1 MGLLDWVFG
10 DAKSRKVPPK
20 DDALARAI
28 IDRVIGATDKRLAAV
43 SGYRKTLRDPA
54 LATLEHV
61 RRIARE
67 IPGPLEVSTH
77 AWSVDPMIR
86 ALFAKATDVPAV
98 FSHNAEVRECFARSM
113 VSECLAM
120 LSLKHVERQVF
131 APAQEGD
138 ATRDEVARTTVSF
151 GSPRVFAVGTRQTAV
166 RVEIAKRCVDY
177 LALRAL
183 ARMTA
188 DQEHRKEL
196 EQERALLKVRL
207 QLAEQ
212 ARAGLTVIAASAP
225 AMPMHR
231 AALAVELE
239 ANAKALEAFA
249 PTGLMSRFLNILGE
263 VLADPG
269 AHLRLEPCTVPLDTM
284 NFRVPNDASA
294 AVVLRLQEIWLPDRP
309 PLAAMVARF
318 PRAEL
323 LPIEDALAQA
333 ERFLA

>member
-1 MGLLDWVFG
+1 MGLLEWVFG
-10 DAKSRKVPPK
+10 DAKPRKVPPK

-28 IDRVIGATDKRLAAV
+28 IDRVVGATDKRLKAL
-43 SGYRKTLRDPA
+43 GNYQKTLRDPA
-54 LATLEHV
+54 LVTLDHV
-61 RRIARE
+61 RRIARG
-67 IPGPLEVSTH
+67 IPGPMEVSAH
-77 AWSVDPMIR
+77 AWTVDPMIR
-86 ALFAKATDVPAV
+86 ALFAKASDVPAL
-98 FSHNAEVRECFARSM
+98 FSQNAEVRECFARSM
-113 VSECLAM
+113 AGDCLAM

-131 APAQEGD
+131 APAQEGN
-138 ATRDEVARTTVSF
+138 ATRNEVARTTVSF
-151 GSPRVFAVGTRQTAV
+151 GSPRAFAVGTRQTAV

-212 ARAGLTVIAASAP
+212 GRAGLTDIAASAP
-225 AMPMHR
+225 AMPMDR
-231 AALAVELE
+231 AALAAELE

-249 PTGLMSRFLNILGE
+249 PTGLMSRFLDILVE

-269 AHLRLEPCTVPLDTM
+269 AHLRLEACTVALDTM
-284 NFRVPNDASA
+284 NFRVPDDGTA
-294 AVVLRLQEIWLPDRP
+294 AVVLKLQEIRLPDRP

-323 LPIEDALAQA
+323 LPVDDALARA

>member
-10 DAKSRKVPPK
+10 DAKPRKVPPK

-28 IDRVIGATDKRLAAV
+28 IDRVVGATDKRLKALG
-43 SGYRKTLRDPA
+43 GYQKTLRDPA
-54 LATLEHV
+54 LVTLEHV
-61 RRIARE
+61 RRVASA
-67 IPGPLEVSTH
+67 IPGPVEVSAH
-77 AWSVDPMIR
+77 AWTVDPMIR
-86 ALFAKATDVPAV
+86 ALFAKAADVPAV

-113 VSECLAM
+113 AADCLAM

-131 APAQEGD
+131 APAQAGD
-138 ATRDEVARTTVSF
+138 ATRNEVARTTVSF

-188 DQEHRKEL
+188 DQEHRKGL

-212 ARAGLTVIAASAP
+212 GRAGLTDIAASAP
-225 AMPMHR
+225 AKPMDR
-231 AALAVELE
+231 AALTAELG

-249 PTGLMSRFLNILGE
+249 PTGLMSRFLDILVE

-269 AHLRLEPCTVPLDTM
+269 AHLRLAACTVPLDTM
-284 NFRVPNDASA
+284 NFRVPDDGTA
-294 AVVLRLQEIWLPDRP
+294 AVVLKLQELWLPDRP

-323 LPIEDALAQA
+323 LPVEDALAQA

>member
-10 DAKSRKVPPK
+10 DAKPRKVPPR

-28 IDRVIGATDKRLAAV
+28 IDRVVGATDKRLRALG
-43 SGYRKTLRDPA
+43 GYQKTLRDPA
-54 LATLEHV
+54 LVTLQHV
-61 RRIARE
+61 RRIASD
-67 IPGPLEVSTH
+67 IPGPVEVSAH
-77 AWSVDPMIR
+77 AWTVDPMIR
-86 ALFAKATDVPAV
+86 ALFAKPTDVPAV

-113 VSECLAM
+113 GSYCLAM

-131 APAQEGD
+131 APARESD
-138 ATRDEVARTTVSF
+138 ATHDAVARTTVSF
-151 GSPRVFAVGTRQTAV
+151 GSPRIFAVGTRQTAV
-166 RVEIAKRCVDY
+166 RVEIAKRCVDH

-212 ARAGLTVIAASAP
+212 ARTGLTDIAAPAA
-225 AMPMHR
+225 AMPMQR
-231 AALAVELE
+231 AALAAALE
-239 ANAKALEAFA
+239 ANANALEAFA
-249 PTGLMSRFLNILGE
+249 PTGLMSRFLDILVE

-269 AHLRLEPCTVPLDTM
+269 AHLRLEACTVPLDM
-284 NFRVPNDASA
+284 LNFRVPDDETA
-294 AVVLRLQEIWLPDRP
+294 AVVLKLQELWLPGRP

-323 LPIEDALAQA
+323 FPVEDALAQA
-333 ERFLA
+333 ERLLA

>member
-10 DAKSRKVPPK
+10 AAKQRKVPPK

-28 IDRVIGATDKRLAAV
+28 IDRVVAATDKRLKAL
-43 SGYRKTLRDPA
+43 SGYQKTLRDPA

-61 RRIARE
+61 RRIARD
-67 IPGPLEVSTH
+67 IPGPVEVSTH
-77 AWSVDPMIR
+77 AWTVNPMIR
-86 ALFAKATDVPAV
+86 ALFAKASDVPPV

-113 VSECLAM
+113 ASNCLAM

-131 APAQEGD
+131 APTQEGG
-138 ATRDEVARTTVSF
+138 APRNEVARTTVSF

-212 ARAGLTVIAASAP
+212 GRAGLTDIAASAP
-225 AMPMHR
+225 AKPMDR
-231 AALAVELE
+231 AALTAELG

-249 PTGLMSRFLNILGE
+249 PTGLMSRFLDILVE
-263 VLADPG
+263 VLADPS
-269 AHLRLEPCTVPLDTM
+269 AHLRLEACTVPLDTM
-284 NFRVPNDASA
+284 NFRVPDDGTA
-294 AVVLRLQEIWLPDRP
+294 AVVLKLQELRLPDRP

-323 LPIEDALAQA
+323 LAVEDALAQA
-333 ERFLA
+333 ERFLV